1 MVKDTGQESDA
12 GEKRSSSDSI
22 NSSSTY
28 TARVGTFSALRIG
41 NFRLLLTVHMFAVAA
56 QWIQQLTINWLVYK
70 LTGSG
75 TILGTLNMVG
85 TITSL
90 GMIPLGGLLIDRINH
105 RKLMLMVVAWM
116 LAITLGL
123 GFILLSGHRQIS
135 YLFIFAAL
143 SGLTLTVFINLRQVA
158 VFDLVPRAVTPG
170 AVPLLLTG
178 GGIMRS
184 FGPAIGGFLMLWFG
198 PAQNFFLQAGA
209 YALIAFTIMQMRFPA
224 REVNK
229 IQTSPFQNIREG
241 IKYVAKERVTR
252 NFMLMGFVTPLF
264 TVPIIT
270 ILPPIYVVKVYHGG
284 PEILGILLA
293 PVGIGGIFGG
303 IFTAS
308 LSRFERRGLVQ
319 ISALFLLAL
328 SLIAFGLTTI
338 FWVALPLL
346 ALAGFFE
353 AVFLTTNQTL
363 LMLSIPDELRGRVIS
378 IVNLSGALSFLG
390 GLMAGIGADHLGGP
404 RLITIILAGIAGS
417 IAILVLIFSATIRN
431 YRLSQGIAVKSVSA
445 SKDSAT

>member
-1 MVKDTGQESDA
+1 MANDIDPASDTGD
-12 GEKRSSSDSI
+12 KRDSSDSI
-22 NSSSTY
+22 DSSSFY
-28 TARVGTFSALRIG
+28 KERVGTFSALRFG

-70 LTGSG
+70 MTGSG

-105 RKLMLMVVAWM
+105 RRLLLMAVAWM

-123 GFILLSGHRQIS
+123 GFILLSGHHQIS
-135 YLFIFAAL
+135 YLFIFAGL

-158 VFDLVPRAVTPG
+158 VFDLVPRPITPS

-209 YALIAFTIMQMRFPA
+209 YTLIAVTIIQMRFPE
-224 REVNK
+224 REANK
-229 IQTSPFQNIREG
+229 IRTSPFQNIREG
-241 IKYVAKERVTR
+241 IRYVAKERITR

-270 ILPPIYVVKVYHGG
+270 ILPPIYVVKVYNGG
-284 PEILGILLA
+284 PEILGMLLA

-328 SLIAFGLTTI
+328 SMIAFGFTTI

-346 ALAGFFE
+346 GLAGFFE
-353 AVFLTTNQTL
+353 GVFLTTNQTL

-378 IVNLSGALSFLG
+378 IVNLSGALAFLG
-390 GLMAGIGADHLGGP
+390 GLVAGIGADRFGGP
-404 RLITIILAGIAGS
+404 RLITIILAGIAAGIS
-417 IAILVLIFSATIRN
+417 IFVLIFSSTIRN
-431 YRLSQGIAVKSVSA
+431 YRLSQGIAAKSGSA
-445 SKDSAT
+445 AKDSAT

>member
-123 GFILLSGHRQIS
+123 GLILLSGHRQIS

-229 IQTSPFQNIREG
+229 IQPSPFQNIREG

-328 SLIAFGLTTI
+328 SLMAFGLTTI

>member
-1 MVKDTGQESDA
+1 
-12 GEKRSSSDSI
+12 
-22 NSSSTY
+22 
-28 TARVGTFSALRIG
+28 
-41 NFRLLLTVHMFAVAA
+41 
-56 QWIQQLTINWLVYK
+56 
-70 LTGSG
+70 
-75 TILGTLNMVG
+75 
-85 TITSL
+85 
-90 GMIPLGGLLIDRINH
+90 LIDRINH
-105 RKLMLMVVAWM
+105 RRLLLMVVAWM

-135 YLFIFAAL
+135 YLFIFAGL

-158 VFDLVPRAVTPG
+158 VFDLVPRPITPS

-209 YALIAFTIMQMRFPA
+209 YTLIAVTIMQMRFPE
-224 REVNK
+224 REANK

-241 IKYVAKERVTR
+241 IRYVAKERITR

-270 ILPPIYVVKVYHGG
+270 ILPPIYVVKVYNGG
-284 PEILGILLA
+284 PEILGMLLA

-328 SLIAFGLTTI
+328 SLIAFGFTTI

-346 ALAGFFE
+346 GLAGFFE
-353 AVFLTTNQTL
+353 GVFLTTNQTL

-378 IVNLSGALSFLG
+378 IVNLSGALAFLG
-390 GLMAGIGADHLGGP
+390 GLVAGIGADRFGGP
-404 RLITIILAGIAGS
+404 RLITIILAGIAACIS
-417 IAILVLIFSATIRN
+417 IFVLIFSSTIRN
-431 YRLSQGIAVKSVSA
+431 YRLSQGIAAKSESA
-445 SKDSAT
+445 AKDSAT

>member
-1 MVKDTGQESDA
+1 
-12 GEKRSSSDSI
+12 
-22 NSSSTY
+22 
-28 TARVGTFSALRIG
+28 
-41 NFRLLLTVHMFAVAA
+41 
-56 QWIQQLTINWLVYK
+56 
-70 LTGSG
+70 
-75 TILGTLNMVG
+75 
-85 TITSL
+85 
-90 GMIPLGGLLIDRINH
+90 
-105 RKLMLMVVAWM
+105 
-116 LAITLGL
+116 
-123 GFILLSGHRQIS
+123 
-135 YLFIFAAL
+135 
-143 SGLTLTVFINLRQVA
+143 
-158 VFDLVPRAVTPG
+158 
-170 AVPLLLTG
+170 
-178 GGIMRS
+178 MRS

-229 IQTSPFQNIREG
+229 IQPSPFQNIREG